1 MIKYLSKF
9 LYVLSESRGTL
20 LLLVG
25 IFVAASFLEV
35 VGVSLIAPFLW
46 LASHPDAIQTVP
58 FLNLIHR
65 QLGQPSPDQF
75 ILGLGLG
82 LVVLFCGKSYLY
94 FSARAYIYQFS
105 FTSQGLLISRL
116 LKAYLSAPYTFYLS
130 RDTASLIKNI
140 IIETQ
145 TFCHMGMLPL
155 LEATSNL
162 IAIFC
167 LMLLLAKTDLVLLTL
182 IASIIF
188 AAFLLFYNLRQKSSR
203 WGREQSNAY
212 HEMIR
217 TINHGLGGIKETYV
231 IGCQPYFEQYMG
243 QQAARYAS
251 NISKLQSFQILPRI
265 ILETL
270 LIVSLVLMITIYQ
283 VILKQDTDHL
293 IAVLSIFAVAAI
305 RLMPAIS
312 QALSAI
318 GQLQGGS
325 YAVDMLYAD
334 LKGIEQQTADLR
346 TVPVLGRMDQG
357 QEDKLK
363 FVDRIDL
370 NQVVYAY
377 PGAVKNSLNAVS
389 LTIRKG
395 ESVAF
400 IGRSGAGKTTLVD
413 VILGLLEAS
422 EGDIQVDRR
431 SIYSNLRA
439 WQNLIG
445 YIPQSI
451 FLMDDTVERNIAFG
465 VPEHEVDGE
474 KLHQAIQLAQLS
486 ELISQMPDGVKTTVG
501 ERGVRLSGGQR
512 QRIGIARALYHERE
526 ILVLDEAT
534 AALDYETEHLI
545 TEAVRSL
552 SGMKT
557 VIIIA
562 HRLSTVQHC
571 HRIYLMEEGRIAKAG
586 TYDEVVSLASVRSS

>member
-20 LLLVG
+20 ILLVG
-25 IFVAASFLEV
+25 IFVSTSLLEV

-46 LASHPDAIQTVP
+46 LASHPESIQTIP
-58 FLNLIHR
+58 FLSGLYQR
-65 QLGQPSPDQF
+65 LGRPSSDQL

-82 LVVLFCGKSYLY
+82 LVLLFCVKSYLS
-94 FSARAYIYQFS
+94 FSARAYIYRFS

-140 IIETQ
+140 IVETQ

-155 LEATSNL
+155 LEATSNV

-167 LMLLLAKTDLVLLTL
+167 LMVLLAKTDLVLLTL

-188 AAFLLFYNLRQKSSR
+188 FAFLLFYSLRQKSSH
-203 WGREQSNAY
+203 WGREQSHAY

-231 IGCQPYFEQYMG
+231 IGCQPYFENYMG
-243 QQAARYAS
+243 QQVERYAT

-270 LIVSLVLMITIYQ
+270 LIVFLVLIITVYQ
-283 VILKQDTDHL
+283 VVLKQDMDHL

-305 RLMPAIS
+305 RLMPAVSQSLAAIS
-312 QALSAI
+312 Q
-318 GQLQGGS
+318 LQAGS

-334 LKGIEQQTADLR
+334 LKGIQQQTEGLR
-346 TVPVLGRMDQG
+346 SHSVPGPTGEIRAEKM
-357 QEDKLK
+357 K

-370 NQVVYAY
+370 NQVTYTY
-377 PGAVKNSLNAVS
+377 PNAVKKSLNNVS
-389 LTIRKG
+389 LTIQKG
-395 ESVAF
+395 ESIAF

-413 VILGLLEAS
+413 VVLGLLEAS

-465 VPEHEVDGE
+465 VPAGEVDGE
-474 KLHQAIQLAQLS
+474 KLERAIELAQLS
-486 ELISQMPDGVKTTVG
+486 ELMGQMPDGIKTAVG

-534 AALDYETEHLI
+534 AALDNETEHLI

-571 HRIYLMEEGRIAKAG
+571 QRIYLMEDGRIAKAG
-586 TYDEVVSLASVRSS
+586 TYDEVVALAPVRSS